1 MKIIGAVEDK
11 GFIVSVT
18 RDEMMML
25 IGSKSSFSNYGQEDA
40 KTCEIGKELK
50 IGKMYENAR
59 CVLSAYTEIKGQV
72 NSLKTTSTK
81 IMDFINAKENPI
93 SPITKE

>member
-1 MKIIGAVEDK
+1 MKIIGAIEDK

-25 IGSKSSFSNYGQEDA
+25 IGTKSCFSTYSKEDSE
-40 KTCEIGKELK
+40 TCTIGKELK

-81 IMDFINAKENPI
+81 IMDFINTKENPI